1 MAVLR
6 PLLSNHEVE
15 IAMLLPKMILHSKT
29 TQEQR
34 LALQQSL
41 LDAGMERAL
50 CLLDTALLSLAALFQ
65 VRFVVLPENVGIT
78 HTSIRW
84 SRSLGR
90 FLEVGSTKK
99 STIRSPIMFVN
110 PRLSVLLIFPIF
122 AQT

>member
-65 VRFVVLPENVGIT
+65 VRFVVLPENVGII

-90 FLEVGSTKK
+90 FLEVGSTRK